1 MSKVIRKIVSCSK
14 SPKPLAPYSQA
25 IVADRTVYCSG
36 MIGIELNEPKLV
48 PGGAAA
54 QAATALKHLTN
65 LLREAN
71 SGIDK
76 VVKTTVLLADMQ
88 DYAAVNEEY
97 KKVFGSNFPARTC
110 YAVTKL
116 PLGAA
121 VEIEAIAIVGDVE
134 HVRSVELGLKL

>member
-1 MSKVIRKIVSCSK
+1 
-14 SPKPLAPYSQA
+14 
-25 IVADRTVYCSG
+25 

-97 KKVFGSNFPARTC
+97 KKG
-110 YAVTKL
+110 VT
-116 PLGAA
+116 
-121 VEIEAIAIVGDVE
+121 
-134 HVRSVELGLKL
+134 